1 MNLKG
6 IIYDFDGVICDSVNV
21 KTKAFAEMYK
31 SYGEDVVSKVV
42 DYHLQHG
49 GISRYEKFK
58 YYHQTFLGIELTQ
71 EEIMQMGN
79 KFSEIA
85 LQKVINSA
93 YLPGVVDFMTNG
105 KKNCLQFI
113 CTGTPETEILTI
125 LNKKNLEHLFDSVY
139 GAPKRKPEI
148 ITMLLEQYQLHRD
161 EVIFI
166 GDALTDYNAARETN
180 IAFVGVKSDNTQF
193 PKVTYVIK
201 DFVGVDAAILK
212 ANAVIPV

>member
-71 EEIMQMGN
+71 DEIMQMGN
-79 KFSEIA
+79 QFSEIA
-85 LQKVINSA
+85 LQKVIDSA
-93 YLPGVVDFMTNG
+93 YLPGVVDFMTNS

-161 EVIFI
+161 EVIFL
-166 GDALTDYNAARETN
+166 GDALTDYNAARETK
-180 IAFVGVKSDNTQF
+180 IAFVGVNSENTQF
-193 PKVTYVIK
+193 PEGTYVIN
-201 DFVGVDAAILK
+201 DFVGVDTAILK
-212 ANAVIPV
+212 ANALIPE

>member
-6 IIYDFDGVICDSVNV
+6 IIYDFDGVVCDSVNV

-31 SYGEDVVSKVV
+31 TYGEDVVSKVV

-71 EEIMQMGN
+71 EAIMQMGN
-79 KFSEIA
+79 QFSEIA
-85 LQKVINSA
+85 LQKVIDSA
-93 YLPGVVDFMTNG
+93 YLPGVVDFMTNS

-161 EVIFI
+161 EVVFI
-166 GDALTDYNAARETN
+166 GDALTDYKAARETK

-193 PKVTYVIK
+193 PEGTYVIN
-201 DFVGVDAAILK
+201 DFVGVDTAILK
-212 ANAVIPV
+212 ANAVIPE